1 MLIISATNCIS
12 CCFDSDIKI
21 EPKSSFGEAEVYF
34 TETKDI
40 RSRYPEL
47 KNFTTR
53 WEQLKGDKFYFDEDR
68 ETYIA
73 CHALLR
79 LILSKKLTINPLDI
93 SFINER
99 NTKPGLIG
107 NPIYFNITHT
117 REALA
122 LAISRDHYVGID
134 LENSNRSI
142 DFASVIESF
151 FSKKE
156 SEFILES
163 KDDSSDRFFLIWT
176 RKEALLKAL
185 GTGIITDLTH
195 IEVSDHKNI
204 INRKS
209 IDNLVG
215 DSVFNEHFIYSG
227 KILNFFLS
235 VALPQRAEIIIN
247 KINGENINSFLDYY

>member
-34 TETKDI
+34 TQTKDI

-47 KNFTTR
+47 KNYITK
-53 WEQLKGDKFYFDEDR
+53 WEQLRADKFYFDEDR

-79 LILSKKLTINPLDI
+79 LILSKKLNKNPLEI
-93 SFINER
+93 SFIYER
-99 NTKPGLIG
+99 NAKPGLMG
-107 NPIYFNITHT
+107 NPLYFNITHT
-117 REALA
+117 REAFA
-122 LAISRDHYVGID
+122 FAISWYYYVGMD
-134 LENSNRSI
+134 LENSNRTI

-176 RKEALLKAL
+176 RKEALLKAI
-185 GTGIITDLTH
+185 GTGIMIDLAQ
-195 IEVSDHKNI
+195 IDVSGHKNF
-204 INRKS
+204 INKKS
-209 IDNLVG
+209 FDNLLS
-215 DSVFNEHFIYSG
+215 DSYFKEHFIYSE
-227 KILNFFLS
+227 KVLNYFLS
-235 VALPQRAEIIIN
+235 VALPERSVIIMN
-247 KINGENINSFLDYY
+247 QINGENIESLLI